1 MTETGPDPAEQWIE
15 ESPEAEPETAGQAR
29 GPALWLRR
37 PTRRL
42 RLPDRLSDFKNTGRN
57 PLDIPTY
64 LRKQMD

>member
-1 MTETGPDPAEQWIE
+1 
-15 ESPEAEPETAGQAR
+15 
-29 GPALWLRR
+29 LRR

-42 RLPDRLSDFKNTGRN
+42 RLPDRLSDFRNTGRN